1 MQYWPWLHLPL
12 IYNNSPYQ
20 HVCQGQHLDD
30 MPKLGDDH
38 QSINRSAYYDHATY
52 NTACKSYQTHHYT
65 FAFISW
71 NITISKDTLKPSNET
86 LEWNLKSHEISANS
100 DVWRLTKEV
109 LARFLGGNFEKNE
122 LDLERSGMTD
132 SMAEV
137 DGSFFWW
144 QFGLDAHNIYIYV

>member
-86 LEWNLKSHEISANS
+86 LEWNLKSHEISATS

-109 LARFLGGNFEKNE
+109 LARFLGGNFEKKRAGPRAKRHDW
-122 LDLERSGMTD
+122 LDGRG
-132 SMAEV
+132 
-137 DGSFFWW
+137 GW
-144 QFGLDAHNIYIYV
+144 QFFLMAIRVRCT